1 MPNLLDEHWLL
12 LEEAA
17 AKVGRDKTSLRGP
30 IIRGEI
36 HARDMDGNTTTLVR
50 SGRTQVMFS
59 DVVKWSEGAVRL
71 NRKRSVV
78 QYSKDTTPPTEAV
91 VVVEKDGA
99 KVTLTLPTS
108 EAKTIFD
115 SLFNKGV

>member
-1 MPNLLDEHWLL
+1 M
-12 LEEAA
+12 
-17 AKVGRDKTSLRGP
+17 
-30 IIRGEI
+30 RGEI
-36 HARDMDGNTTTLVR
+36 RARDMDGNATKKVR
-50 SGRTQVMFS
+50 RKGTQVLLA
-59 DVVKWSEGAVRL
+59 DVVRWSERAVRRFRVPL
-71 NRKRSVV
+71 DVK
-78 QYSKDTTPPTEAV
+78 YSADTTPPTEAV

>member
-1 MPNLLDEHWLL
+1 MSELPNNEWIP

-30 IIRGEI
+30 ILRLEIR
-36 HARDMDGNTTTLVR
+36 ARDMDGNATTKVVR
-50 SGRTQVMFS
+50 NATQVMFS
-59 DVVKWSEGAVRL
+59 DVIKWSDGAAR
-71 NRKRSVV
+71 RYRTPQKV

>member
-1 MPNLLDEHWLL
+1 MSKALPGDYVS
-12 LEEAA
+12 LEKAA
-17 AKVGRDKTSLRGP
+17 AEVGRDRTSLRGP
-30 IIRGEI
+30 IMRGEI
-36 HARDMDGNTTTLVR
+36 KARDMDGNPTKKVR
-50 SGRTQVMFS
+50 RKGTQVLLA
-59 DVVKWSEGAVRL
+59 DVVRWSEGAVRRFRVPL
-71 NRKRSVV
+71 DVK
-78 QYSKDTTPPTEAV
+78 YSADTTPPTEAV